1 MIALEPTVPRPALE
15 AIRAPF
21 LAPNSKGVLTE
32 SIDTPVML
40 PLAQVLDLAGEAM
53 RARLFVVQADGIDEA
68 CLRPDFTIP
77 VASAHIA
84 SGRAQGRYV
93 YEGKAFQVAP
103 PGSDRAEEFVQVG
116 LESLGEGGPRS
127 ADAEALVLAWRA
139 SEAGGRKDLK
149 ATLGDIGLFAGFVDG
164 LGLDPSTAAR
174 LKRAFLRPGK
184 MPAELARA
192 QAEDAG
198 AREGDKVAELL
209 AGLPEAQ
216 AAAALEELWTL
227 AGIEP
232 VGGRGAAEIVRR
244 LAERA
249 RNRAA
254 PRLSAAQAGLITR
267 FLAIQGR
274 PSAAL
279 YQAEALARDAGADL
293 DGLWSDWAARLA
305 VLKDA
310 GVPDAALTLATGF
323 GRPFGY
329 YDGFLF
335 AVWSEALGRD
345 ETVAAGGRYDSL
357 LTRMGGAGASAVGAM
372 VRPARAW
379 SGAVG

>member
-1 MIALEPTVPRPALE
+1 MIALESTVPRQALE

-21 LAPNSKGVLTE
+21 LVKGAE
-32 SIDTPVML
+32 PIDTPVML

-103 PGSDRAEEFVQVG
+103 PGSQRAEEFVQVG

-139 SEAGGRKDLK
+139 SAAGDRKDLK
-149 ATLGDIGLFAGFVDG
+149 ATLGDIGLFAGFVDS

-184 MPAELARA
+184 MPAELERA
-192 QAEDAG
+192 QAPGNGVRD
-198 AREGDKVAELL
+198 GDKVAELL
-209 AGLPEAQ
+209 AGLPEPQ

-232 VGGRGAAEIVRR
+232 VGGRSAGEIVRR

-249 RNRAA
+249 QSRAA
-254 PRLSAAQAGLITR
+254 PRLSGALAALITR
-267 FLAIQGR
+267 FLAIEGR
-274 PSAAL
+274 PAAVL
-279 YQAEALARDAGADL
+279 DQAEALAREAGADL
-293 DGLWSDWAARLA
+293 DGIWSDWAARLA

-310 GVPDAALTLATGF
+310 GVPEAALTLATGF

-335 AVWSEALGRD
+335 EVWSQALGRD

-357 LTRMGGAGASAVGAM
+357 LTRMGGPGDSGGGASAVGAM

-379 SGAVG
+379 NGAA